1 MDGNGSSRR
10 EGCRSLLLHFPP
22 RHAERLSLNFRTGKG
37 PILVTYREEAGGK
50 LWFPTY
56 SKADEFLAFPKGE
69 VHVRE
74 VVKYSSYK
82 PLDSRN

>member
-1 MDGNGSSRR
+1 M
-10 EGCRSLLLHFPP
+10 
-22 RHAERLSLNFRTGKG
+22 
-37 PILVTYREEAGGK
+37 VTYREEAGGK

-82 PLDSRN
+82 TLDSWNQEPARSCQISYQIRTRSAGAR

>member
-1 MDGNGSSRR
+1 M
-10 EGCRSLLLHFPP
+10 
-22 RHAERLSLNFRTGKG
+22 
-37 PILVTYREEAGGK
+37 VTYREEAGGK

-74 VVKYSSYK
+74 VVKYSSCK